1 MRCYHAPTA
10 TGDRATQECDPST
23 VAAPYGMGLV
33 SSVKP
38 TLYVYVGGSN
48 AINSNAVKRYCL
60 PSINQLFPRR
70 TKYKDQGLVILGF
83 PANDFGS

>member
-33 SSVKP
+33 SSVMP
-38 TLYVYVGGSN
+38 TLYVHVGGSN

-70 TKYKDQGLVILGF
+70 TIKICCEELL
-83 PANDFGS
+83 NSL